1 VQDGAR
7 LEGDDGLTLVEVLLA
22 SVILATVVLGLVT
35 GIMTA
40 VSASDLHRREAR
52 SEVALRQYIEG
63 LETGAYIPCPTAAPA
78 SFAPMTIDGYQ
89 LSVVAVDKWVTDSNP
104 AAFATG
110 CASPDSGVER
120 LTVRL
125 VDPAGKVN
133 QDVNVV
139 VRSSS

>member
-1 VQDGAR
+1 LG
-7 LEGDDGLTLVEVLLA
+7 
-22 SVILATVVLGLVT
+22 TVVLGLVT

-40 VSASDLHRREAR
+40 VSTSDLHRREAR

-63 LETGAYIPCPTAAPA
+63 IEAGAYIPCPTATPA
-78 SFAPMTIDGYQ
+78 SFAPQTIDTYQ
-89 LSVVAVDKWVTDSNP
+89 LSVVAVDSWVLDSNP
-104 AAFATG
+104 IAFANG
-110 CASPDSGVER
+110 CASPDSGAER

-133 QDVNVV
+133 QDVHIV